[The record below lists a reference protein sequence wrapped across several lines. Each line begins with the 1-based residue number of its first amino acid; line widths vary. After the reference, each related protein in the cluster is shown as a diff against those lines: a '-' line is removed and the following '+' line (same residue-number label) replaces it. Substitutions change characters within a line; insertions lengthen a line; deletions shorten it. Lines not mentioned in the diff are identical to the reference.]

1 LVEVVKTCS
10 DFSCLI
16 EGTLLNVFFPLLCG
30 GVISKNK
37 MAAVAGV
44 LCFSNTLVFFSFSL
58 VLPAR
63 YHRENK
69 SEQAFTLDKPE
80 VGKAHGLKLYPTI

>member
-1 LVEVVKTCS
+1 VW
-10 DFSCLI
+10 
-16 EGTLLNVFFPLLCG
+16 GA
-30 GVISKNK
+30 ISKNK

-44 LCFSNTLVFFSFSL
+44 LCFLKHAVFFSFSL

-69 SEQAFTLDKPE
+69 LEQAFTLDKPN
-80 VGKAHGLKLYPTI
+80 VGKAHILKLYPTT